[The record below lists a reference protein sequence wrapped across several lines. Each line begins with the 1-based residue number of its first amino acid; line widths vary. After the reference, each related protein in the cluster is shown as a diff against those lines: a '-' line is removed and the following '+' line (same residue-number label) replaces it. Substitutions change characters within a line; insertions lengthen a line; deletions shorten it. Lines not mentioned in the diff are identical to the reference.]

1 MNIRRVKA
9 LAVKEFI
16 QIARDPRS
24 LGLAIALPIFL
35 LFIFGYALTL
45 DVNNVPM
52 AVWNQD
58 KSQVSTDFIRDFK
71 DSRYFNIIRY
81 ADNYSQIEEYI
92 DSGDIMMALVIHK
105 DFSDDIRAGRKA
117 RVQLI
122 VDGSDS
128 NTATISMGY
137 VNSVVSEYDL
147 DLMNDKLSSIG
158 VKVVQPVDVRP
169 RVWFN
174 ADLKSRNFI
183 IPGLIAIILT
193 VISALITSLTV
204 AKEWER
210 GTMEQLISTP
220 VRSEEIIM
228 GKFLPYFAIGF
239 LDLLISLAVGQFVFA
254 VPFRGSL
261 ILLFAFSGLFLTGT
275 LMLGIMVSVV
285 MKSQLLAS
293 QVAVII
299 TFIPAF
305 ILSGFMYPIA
315 NMPPVI
321 QAITYI
327 VPARYFI
334 TILKGIY
341 LKGVGIEVLWSQ
353 GLFLFL
359 YAGIMMLRANRNFKK
374 KVA

>member
-1 MNIRRVKA
+1 
-9 LAVKEFI
+9 
-16 QIARDPRS
+16 
-24 LGLAIALPIFL
+24 
-35 LFIFGYALTL
+35 
-45 DVNNVPM
+45 
-52 AVWNQD
+52 
-58 KSQVSTDFIRDFK
+58 
-71 DSRYFNIIRY
+71 
-81 ADNYSQIEEYI
+81 
-92 DSGDIMMALVIHK
+92 
-105 DFSDDIRAGRKA
+105 
-117 RVQLI
+117 
-122 VDGSDS
+122 
-128 NTATISMGY
+128 MGY
-137 VNSVVSEYDL
+137 VNSVVSKYDL
-147 DLMNDKLSSIG
+147 KEMNKKLASIG
-158 VKVVQPVDVRP
+158 VKITQPVDIRP

-193 VISALITSLTV
+193 IISALITSLTV

-254 VPFRGSL
+254 VPFRGDL
-261 ILLFAFSGLFLTGT
+261 ILLFAFSALFLTGT

-285 MKSQLLAS
+285 TKSQLIAS
-293 QVAVII
+293 QVAIII
-299 TFIPAF
+299 TFVPAF

-321 QAITYI
+321 QAITC
-327 VPARYFI
+327 VFPARYFI

-341 LKGVGIEVLWSQ
+341 LKGVGIEVLWPQ

-359 YAGIMMLRANRNFKK
+359 YAGVMIVRANRNFKK

>member
-1 MNIRRVKA
+1 MNFRRVKA

-24 LGLAIALPIFL
+24 LGLAIVLPVFL

-58 KSQVSTDFIRDFK
+58 KSQVSTDLIRDFK

-137 VNSVVSEYDL
+137 VNSVVAEYEL

-158 VKVVQPVDVRP
+158 VKVIPPVDVRP

-204 AKEWER
+204 AREWER

-220 VRSEEIIM
+220 VRSEEIIL

-239 LDLLISLAVGQFVFA
+239 LDLLISIAVGQFVFA
-254 VPFRGSL
+254 VPFRGDL

-353 GLFLFL
+353 GLFLFV
-359 YAGIMMLRANRNFKK
+359 YAAVMIVRANRNFKK